1 MDGFE
6 LYNKMGKIDE
16 NIQIC
21 FITASSTF
29 YKKYKSL
36 HPEIEKGWFIQKLI
50 TINKLANIIDSIL
63 GLFVCGVVKHMLR
76 RPNVLP
82 RATFDGLYQGL

>member
-63 GLFVCGVVKHMLR
+63 GLFVCGVVKHNAPQTECITKGYL
-76 RPNVLP
+76 
-82 RATFDGLYQGL
+82 